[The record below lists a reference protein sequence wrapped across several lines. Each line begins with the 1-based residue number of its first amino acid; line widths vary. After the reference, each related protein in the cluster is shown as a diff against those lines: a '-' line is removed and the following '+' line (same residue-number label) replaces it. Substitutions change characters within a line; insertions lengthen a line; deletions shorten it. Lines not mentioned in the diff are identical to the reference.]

1 MSTHSKNPMTT
12 TANPLVRPQT
22 ASAEL
27 PAVPLTTEGYSVLHQ
42 MMRFRWT
49 SWRALPDATR
59 SAIAQEAAAA
69 LGEMEKNAAGQ
80 SALFSLIGHKGD
92 LMLVHFRK
100 SFADLNQA
108 ELKMAG
114 LRLSDYLEPTSSYLS
129 IIELGLYDSTLKI
142 YKELTDQGIQPH
154 SDQWKAEIECKLNRH
169 REAMHPRLFPEIP
182 PNRYICF
189 YPMDRRRGED
199 KNWYTL
205 PIEERARQMSDHGMV
220 GRRYAGE
227 VKQIITGSI
236 GFDDWEWGV
245 DLFADDPLVFKKLI
259 YEMRFDHVSAVYAL
273 FGTFYIGLRC
283 PANRLYDLLEGNLP
297 QHNQSAVCPS
307 FELVWGR
314 APRPS
319 KPSEARQL
327 PAGIA
332 TLNALLPANALPFRM
347 LRLRKSKLVPLHI
360 HARPAKRHTLHA
372 QAESLFRGIFS
383 GQPDRPARA
392 NHAVPWQSGNL
403 LQDSHN
409 LPRGARPA
417 RGFG

>member
-1 MSTHSKNPMTT
+1 MTT
-12 TANPLVRPQT
+12 TRPPRPQV
-22 ASAEL
+22 ADEI

-49 SWRALPDATR
+49 AWRALAEGART
-59 SAIAQEAAAA
+59 AIAQEATAV
-69 LGEMEKNAAGQ
+69 LGEMEENRDGQ

-108 ELKMAG
+108 ELKLAG
-114 LRLSDYLEPTSSYLS
+114 LRLSEYLEPTSSYLS

-142 YKELTDQGIQPH
+142 YKELMDQGIQPH
-154 SDQWKAEIECKLNRH
+154 SDQWKAEIECKLDRH

-189 YPMDRRRGED
+189 YPMDRKRGED

-205 PIEERARQMSDHGMV
+205 PIEERARQMSDHGLV

-273 FGTFYIGLRC
+273 FGQFYVGVRC
-283 PANRLYDLLEGNLP
+283 PAKGLEKLLSGELP
-297 QHNQSAVCPS
+297 
-307 FELVWGR
+307 
-314 APRPS
+314 
-319 KPSEARQL
+319 K
-327 PAGIA
+327 
-332 TLNALLPANALPFRM
+332 
-347 LRLRKSKLVPLHI
+347 
-360 HARPAKRHTLHA
+360 
-372 QAESLFRGIFS
+372 
-383 GQPDRPARA
+383 
-392 NHAVPWQSGNL
+392 
-403 LQDSHN
+403 
-409 LPRGARPA
+409 
-417 RGFG
+417 